1 MPPRPKKDYRTSVIL
16 SEEQHIRLKKI
27 ADKQDVSI
35 AWVVRQ
41 AVEIYLAQNADNT
54 KEAA

>member
-41 AVEIYLAQNADNT
+41 AVEIYLDQKADNP